1 MTWSAMLLRGAGTVK
16 TNEMAIPV
24 ASTALEWAMN
34 VVVGRVMCMVT
45 SCVFMAPVQPMGP
58 AKSRK
63 KASLRAILYFAGPI
77 GYDCL
82 DNTQE

>member
-1 MTWSAMLLRGAGTVK
+1 
-16 TNEMAIPV
+16 
-24 ASTALEWAMN
+24 
-34 VVVGRVMCMVT
+34 VMCMVT